1 MKIFDSIKQAVRFAF
16 LLAGDKEIAGVSRSS
31 LVRVALNEAGTNV
44 PGVLLDAPTLAQI
57 GAYGEQVLNVIE
69 SDLLASERAVLAAH
83 YSTDWE
89 ARRTVTAWLQDHYRG
104 QLAPQVGNPLLADRI
119 VSRHYIAERDRS
131 QYSGWEVSKIA
142 EEFNIGIQKLLGA
155 ITLLE
160 KLDAQ
165 VEAAALSTIEKLAAL
180 PTLEAEHAH

>member
-1 MKIFDSIKQAVRFAF
+1 VKIFNDHRQAVRFAF
-16 LLAGDKEIAGVSRSS
+16 LLAGDKEIEGVSRSS

-57 GAYGEQVLNVIE
+57 GDYAGLVLATIE
-69 SDLLASERAVLAAH
+69 TALLASERAVLTAH

-89 ARRTVTAWLQDHYRG
+89 ARRTVTSWLQDHYRP
-104 QLAPQVGNPLLADRI
+104 QLASQVGNPALADRI

-131 QYSGWEVSKIA
+131 QYPGWEVASIA
-142 EEFNIGIQKLLGA
+142 AEFNIGIQKLLGA

-180 PTLEAEHAH
+180 PTLEAEHA